1 MTNEPIPPAPAP
13 AQDQSGDR
21 LDSWKEIAGYLSRD
35 VSTVQRWEKRE
46 GMPVHRHQHDK
57 LGSVY
62 ASRSE
67 LDAWW
72 RGRGARLTVQDPSG
86 PIQESA
92 LGLQAEQQS
101 SARLAD
107 AGRWRTTPWFR
118 AAIAAV
124 AVLAVVASVGLLRR
138 FASPD
143 DRTGAGVTPA
153 DSRSAAA
160 PPRVNPE
167 AYDLLL
173 RARYLSVRTTNED
186 NQRVIE
192 LLEQAIALDP
202 GFAAAYGELA
212 SAYVTRLA
220 YVTPDE
226 SRELEQKA
234 FSMAH
239 QAVSIDPDAPE
250 GYLGRGDL
258 LWTRSHRFAHE
269 GAVQQFRHA
278 LALNPNSDDTHRRL
292 ARVFVHIGFFDE
304 AIHHADIAL
313 TMNPS
318 NAQALNS
325 RAQALLWMGKDEE
338 ALAILSS
345 VPGPVLPELVDAN
358 LVFALLRLN
367 RRNDAWS
374 YLKKAKDMYST
385 DLGGTLTGMEAV
397 LLADSDP
404 VAAQKLIE
412 GLSQRK
418 ATNTSHHSAYFA
430 AIASARMRH
439 VEEAVQWLREA
450 SETGFPCY
458 SLFERDPNLDPIRR
472 EPDFQRFMAEMSKRS
487 ASLRK
492 ALFPS

>member
-1 MTNEPIPPAPAP
+1 
-13 AQDQSGDR
+13 
-21 LDSWKEIAGYLSRD
+21 
-35 VSTVQRWEKRE
+35 VV
-46 GMPVHRHQHDK
+46 
-57 LGSVY
+57 
-62 ASRSE
+62 
-67 LDAWW
+67 
-72 RGRGARLTVQDPSG
+72 
-86 PIQESA
+86 
-92 LGLQAEQQS
+92 
-101 SARLAD
+101 
-107 AGRWRTTPWFR
+107 
-118 AAIAAV
+118 
-124 AVLAVVASVGLLRR
+124 VLAVVASVGWLRR
-138 FASPD
+138 LAWPD
-143 DRTGAGVTPA
+143 DRPNAGATSTASGSGATARP
-153 DSRSAAA
+153 
-160 PPRVNPE
+160 VNPE

-202 GFAAAYGELA
+202 GFAAAFGELA

-234 FSMAH
+234 FSLAH
-239 QAVSIDPDAPE
+239 TAVSLDPNAPE
-250 GYLGRGDL
+250 GYIGRGDL

-269 GAVQQFRHA
+269 SAVQQFRHA

-304 AIHHADIAL
+304 ALHHADIAL
-313 TMNPS
+313 AMNPS

-338 ALAILSS
+338 ALAILSG

-358 LVFALLRLN
+358 QVFALFRLN
-367 RRNDAWS
+367 RRDEAWG
-374 YLKKAKDMYST
+374 YLKRAKDSYAT
-385 DLGGTLTGMEAV
+385 DLGGTLTGMEAI
-397 LLADSDP
+397 LLSDSDP
-404 VAAQKLIE
+404 AAAQKLID
-412 GLSQRK
+412 GLRQRT

-430 AIASARMRH
+430 AIASARMRR

-458 SLFERDPNLDPIRR
+458 ALFERDPGLDPIRR
-472 EPDFQRFMAEMSKRS
+472 EPAFQQFMAEMAKRS

-492 ALFPS
+492 AMFPS